1 MLYNK
6 FVIVLIYKVIGNISF
21 LFEKLYAEIL
31 INERDLNNVN
41 NNIATYT
48 KGIKPIDKIF
58 SN

>member
-6 FVIVLIYKVIGNISF
+6 FVIVLIYKVIGNTSF
-21 LFEKLYAEIL
+21 LFEKFYAEIL

-41 NNIATYT
+41 NNIATYM
-48 KGIKPIDKIF
+48 KGIKRIDKIF

>member
-6 FVIVLIYKVIGNISF
+6 FVIVLIYKVIGNTSF
-21 LFEKLYAEIL
+21 LFEKFYAEIL

-41 NNIATYT
+41 YNIATYI
-48 KGIKPIDKIF
+48 KGIKRIDKIF